1 MDMLKKI
8 YHKYI
13 KNKLFN
19 KMILIYT
26 IITATTFLTLAFV
39 IYYFISQSFQE
50 KELAAQQKTVHSVSE
65 YLNLK
70 MTNAEQAVLQ
80 IYQDNA
86 LSDDFLA
93 FMKNDYE
100 TYIKHHL
107 DVYTQSGYFASRSV
121 DSFIRGQIEKD
132 PDLAS
137 IMLYSKDK
145 KFVYRYEQNDNQEYQ
160 QLKEGEGI
168 PKEMIPLLGKDL
180 SGDINLKFNT
190 VIASPDTGTYS
201 IAYRINDP
209 STLKDVGYILLV
221 YPTQN
226 IFKAI
231 DNMNQ
236 NFTGHL
242 MVMLQSGEVLF
253 NTAARPSM
261 KPYPYY
267 NEVMSVKGQERL
279 MLDEESF
286 VTRQDDSKSKL
297 DVVQVVHVSDV
308 EKSYGNLKRLIIGLT
323 VLSIVVTFVL
333 SYLAVKNVS
342 NRTQNIIRGM
352 RVVRNGNLSV
362 RLPVVREDEL
372 GDISASFNQMCEDLN
387 RHIHQVYISE
397 IKQKH
402 AELVA
407 FQAQINPHFLYNTL
421 EVIRMRA
428 IAKGADDVA
437 EMTYILSSLFKYLV
451 KTETMVKLSEEIEN
465 SRNYLE
471 MFRIRYKE
479 RFQFAIDVE
488 PGVRQ
493 VSILKLSVQP
503 AIENYILHGIRSG
516 RTDNMIRIHA
526 YAEDQGVRI
535 DVEDNG
541 KGISREK
548 LAEIQSRL
556 KEPGEFSSD
565 SLGLKNVAERLRLMY
580 GEPYGL
586 TIDSTPDQGTRVTI
600 RIPFAAEEGQH
611 V

>member
-209 STLKDVGYILLV
+209 FTLKDVGYILLV

-242 MVMLQSGEVLF
+242 MVMLQSGEILF
-253 NTAARPSM
+253 DTAAKPST

-267 NEVMSVKGQERL
+267 SEVMSVKGQERL

-286 VTRQDDSKSKL
+286 VTHQDDSKSKL

-580 GEPYGL
+580 GKPYGL

>member
-1 MDMLKKI
+1 MLKKI

-180 SGDINLKFNT
+180 SGGINLKFNT

-209 STLKDVGYILLV
+209 FTLKDVGYILLV

-242 MVMLQSGEVLF
+242 MVMLKSGEILF
-253 NTAARPSM
+253 DTAAKPST

-267 NEVMSVKGQERL
+267 SEVMSVKGQERL

-286 VTRQDDSKSKL
+286 VTHQDDSKSKL

-451 KTETMVKLSEEIEN
+451 KTETMVMLSEEIEN

-600 RIPFAAEEGQH
+600 RIPFATEEGQH

>member
-1 MDMLKKI
+1 MLKKS
-8 YHKYI
+8 YQKYI

-26 IITATTFLTLAFV
+26 IITTTTFLTLAFV
-39 IYYFISQSFQE
+39 IFYFISQSFQE

-107 DVYTQSGYFASRSV
+107 DVYTESGYFASRNV
-121 DSFIRGQIEKD
+121 DSFIRGQLEKD
-132 PDLAS
+132 TDLSS
-137 IMLYSKDK
+137 IMLYSKEK

-160 QLKEGEGI
+160 QLREGEGI

-190 VIASPDTGTYS
+190 VIASPETGTYS

-209 STLKDVGYILLV
+209 ATLKDVGYILLV

-242 MVMLQSGEVLF
+242 MVMLPNGEIMF
-253 NTAARPSM
+253 DTAAKPTT

-267 NEVMSVKGQERL
+267 DQVISVKGQERL
-279 MLDEESF
+279 MLDEDSF
-286 VTRQDDSKSKL
+286 VTRQDNSKSKL
-297 DVVQVVHVSDV
+297 EVVQVVHVSDV

-323 VLSIVVTFVL
+323 GLSIVVTFLL

-342 NRTQNIIRGM
+342 RRTQNIIHGM
-352 RVVRNGNLSV
+352 RIVRNGNLSV

-451 KTETMVKLSEEIEN
+451 KKETMVKISEEIEN

-479 RFQFAIDVE
+479 RFHFTIDVE
-488 PGVRQ
+488 PGVQ
-493 VSILKLSVQP
+493 QASILKLSVQP

-516 RTDNMIRIHA
+516 RTDNWIGIHA
-526 YAEDQGVRI
+526 YAGEQGI
-535 DVEDNG
+535 LIEIEDNG
-541 KGISREK
+541 KGISGEK
-548 LAEIQSRL
+548 LAEIQSKL

-580 GEPYGL
+580 GDPYGL
-586 TIDSTPDQGTRVTI
+586 KIDSTPDQGTRVSI
-600 RIPFAAEEGQH
+600 CIPFSTEEEQH

>member
-1 MDMLKKI
+1 MLKKI

-253 NTAARPSM
+253 DTAARPSM